1 MDRFAAL
8 TARLGTLAVLAGAL
22 GGMAEGL
29 ETWAEW
35 IAGVGIAGLICVPVV
50 DLLALRETFR
60 RRGERRYADLTTLL
74 LAVLAVAAATSVV
87 RHV

>member
-8 TARLGTLAVLAGAL
+8 TARLGTLAVLAGVLA
-22 GGMAEGL
+22 GMAEGL

-60 RRGERRYADLTTLL
+60 RRGELRYARLTVLL
-74 LAVLAVAAATSVV
+74 LVVLA
-87 RHV
+87 